1 MAFSPVLKTVEPIV
15 KAKSLKF
22 ETSVIPYFAQ
32 KTWSDYGALPDIVQ
46 SVLRG
51 PIFKPAEVI
60 QMLFVCFNLV
70 GT

>member
-1 MAFSPVLKTVEPIV
+1 MSRVLF
-15 KAKSLKF
+15 LN
-22 ETSVIPYFAQ
+22 
-32 KTWSDYGALPDIVQ
+32 IVQ
-46 SVLRG
+46 NVLRG